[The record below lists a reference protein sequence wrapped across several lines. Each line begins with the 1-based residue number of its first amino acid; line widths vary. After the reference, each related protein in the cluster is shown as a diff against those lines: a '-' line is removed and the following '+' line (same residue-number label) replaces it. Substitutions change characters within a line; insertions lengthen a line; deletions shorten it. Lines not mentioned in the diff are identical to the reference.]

1 MSRCISVI
9 ESPALRVACRFT
21 IALGLATVF
30 LRSGKPPAGSVSI
43 AKLPPVSPATVG
55 RKLFFDKNL
64 SNPPGLAC
72 ATCHAPSAG
81 WTYSDSEDNLLRG
94 VPSGAV
100 SGRFTNRNAPTISY
114 AAFIPPG
121 PPVFDPT
128 VSAFVGGLF
137 WDGRATDLADQAGF
151 PLQNPNEMNNIA
163 HNLGDPAMV
172 VREASRGAIGRS
184 FRQLYGDD
192 VFSRPATDVFDL
204 ITAAIAAFEQTSEVS
219 PFTSKYDAYL
229 LGKAKLTAKE
239 MEGLRLVTGSETGRP
254 GGPPHAK
261 SALCVACHG
270 IPSDPS
276 QGPDLWTNTCYAN
289 IGVPRNPANPYYK
302 QTNAVT
308 DPLGYN
314 PDGLNYIDLGLGGSY
329 YPTLGLPPGNL
340 GPGSDGRGDFLAI
353 NGTFKAPTLRNSGKS
368 PGGGFVK
375 AYLHNGVFKSLKQ
388 VVHFYNT
395 RNLTTVPGEVIDFT
409 RQNPYGGL
417 RGEPLWNSPEVLSP
431 DTLQNPSG
439 LPGSAGGQ
447 IGNIGLSDEEEDD
460 IVAFINTLSDGY
472 FRRE

>member
-1 MSRCISVI
+1 VSRCVSLIG
-9 ESPALRVACRFT
+9 SPALRVACLFT
-21 IALGLATVF
+21 IPLGLAAVF
-30 LRSGKPPAGSVSI
+30 LRGEKPPARTVST
-43 AKLPPVSPATVG
+43 AKVQPVSLASVG
-55 RKLFFDKNL
+55 RKVFFDKNL
-64 SNPPGLAC
+64 SSPSGVAC

-81 WTYSDSEDNLLRG
+81 WTNSNSQDNLLYG
-94 VPSGAV
+94 VSPGAV
-100 SGRFTNRNAPTISY
+100 SGRFGNRNAPTVSY
-114 AAFIPPG
+114 AALIPPG
-121 PPVFDPT
+121 PPAFDPT

-137 WDGRATDLADQAGF
+137 WDGRANDLADQATF
-151 PLQNPNEMNNIA
+151 PLQNPNEMNNIS

-172 VREASRGAIGRS
+172 VQEASRGAIGRS
-184 FRQLYGDD
+184 FRRLYEDD
-192 VFSRPATDVFDL
+192 VFSRPTADVFDL
-204 ITAAIAAFEQTSEVS
+204 ITAAIAAFEQTPEVS

-229 LGKAKLTAKE
+229 LGKVKLSPAE

-289 IGVPRNPANPYYK
+289 IGVPRNPGNPYYR

-314 PDGLNYIDLGLGGSY
+314 PDGLVYIDLGLGGSY

-340 GPGSDGRGDFLAI
+340 GPNGDGRGDFLAI
-353 NGTFKAPTLRNSGKS
+353 DGTFKAPTLRNAGKS

-375 AYLHNGVFKSLKQ
+375 AYLHNGAFKSLKQ

-409 RQNPYGGL
+409 L
-417 RGEPLWNSPEVLSP
+417 RGVPLWNSPEFLSP

-447 IGNIGLSDEEEDD
+447 VGNIGLTNEEEDD
-460 IVAFINTLSDGY
+460 IVAFINALSDGY
-472 FRRE
+472 FQRE